1 MKNNKLCY
9 KISTAESVSGGRPV
23 LASGGMCRSRKA
35 ALFGRNDDLWGGK
48 TVEEERRGERC
59 GGGGDN
65 SPCLCSLLPLNLY
78 EKKKKKKGER
88 RGFCICIQS
97 ESPLQP
103 PFALSA
109 VYIKSLSRSRCQPIK
124 YIHFPGFYSAAHL
137 LNIFEWHPLNS
148 FQFAFKAGFIGTTDV

>member
-78 EKKKKKKGER
+78 AKKKKKK
-88 RGFCICIQS
+88 RGN
-97 ESPLQP
+97 
-103 PFALSA
+103 
-109 VYIKSLSRSRCQPIK
+109 
-124 YIHFPGFYSAAHL
+124 GGG
-137 LNIFEWHPLNS
+137 
-148 FQFAFKAGFIGTTDV
+148 FAFVFKARAHSSLPLLSLLCTLKA